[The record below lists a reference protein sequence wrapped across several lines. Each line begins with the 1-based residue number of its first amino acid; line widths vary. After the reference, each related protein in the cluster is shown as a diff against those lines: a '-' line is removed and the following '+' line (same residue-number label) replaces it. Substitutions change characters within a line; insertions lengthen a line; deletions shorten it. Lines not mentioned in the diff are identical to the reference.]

1 MHHGNWQLLQIR
13 AFSLSKSQLSNTD
26 QYFNFL
32 VVVFFKKKKT
42 FFLKTRSQ
50 APCLLTSQG
59 KKQERIRKA
68 SSVFKNYKTIH
79 LIYRACRKKNFEVSW
94 FPHTTMA
101 DFSGSLPS
109 SIAFPLKGKMEYS

>member
-1 MHHGNWQLLQIR
+1 MHHGNWQLVQIR

-32 VVVFFKKKKT
+32 VVVC
-42 FFLKTRSQ
+42 FFLNIFFKTRSQ

-59 KKQERIRKA
+59 KKQEQIRKA
-68 SSVFKNYKTIH
+68 SSLFKNYKTIH

-94 FPHTTMA
+94 FPHTTTA